1 MTMESITHLQAVN
14 GKPICVMDDLR
25 EKHPEK
31 FNESGAM
38 DYKWFESEIRP
49 NFNIFVRHDVDSISF
64 NMLTKPA
71 SEGGDLNRCQLVDL
85 VTVALEQLKYL
96 NGKYPC
102 RENAITITKW
112 EEGLMWQKK
121 RTEDREARGVEGKNL
136 K

>member
-1 MTMESITHLQAVN
+1 MMEWIKDGDSIN

-25 EKHPEK
+25 KKNPEK

-38 DYKWFESEIRP
+38 DYKWFEKDIRP

-85 VTVALEQLKYL
+85 IEMGLKQLKFL
-96 NGKYPC
+96 NSLYPS
-102 RENAITITKW
+102 RENAISITKF
-112 EEGLMWQKK
+112 EEGLMWQRE
-121 RTEDREARGVEGKNL
+121 RTRDREVRGVEGKHEA
-136 K
+136 

>member
-1 MTMESITHLQAVN
+1 MINSIKHLKEIN

-25 EKHPEK
+25 EKYPEK

-38 DYKWFESEIRP
+38 DYNWFEKEIRP
-49 NFNIFVRHDVDSISF
+49 NFNIFVRHDVDSIAF

-71 SEGGDLNRCQLVDL
+71 SEGGDLNRCQFVDL
-85 VTVALEQLKYL
+85 VSVALEQLKYL
-96 NGKYPC
+96 NKKFPC

-112 EEGLMWQKK
+112 EEGLMWQEK
-121 RTEDREARGVEGKNL
+121 RTKDRLARNVEGKNE